1 MQIFKYINNNKIIK
15 YVFSGG
21 TAFCVHLSTLF
32 ALTNYFQI
40 WYLFSTIVAFCLA
53 VIVSYSLQKFWTF
66 KDYSV
71 KNMHVQFSSFL
82 FLALFTLAINT
93 FLMYIFVDKFGLWY
107 IFAQIIINIF
117 TAFLSYLVY
126 NKVVFVDSK
135 KAFTPK

>member
-32 ALTNYFQI
+32 ALTNYF
-40 WYLFSTIVAFCLA
+40 
-53 VIVSYSLQKFWTF
+53 QKFWTF